1 MHINV
6 LKRHHRPSA
15 AALAAGGDEKLL
27 PMQHRAP
34 LALSRPLMGWDKIF
48 FPFAVSQETP
58 MYDPQPFAAD
68 KPVLI
73 DPASLALQSVLDRLA
88 PTDATVLIV
97 GETGTGKEVVARY
110 LHHHSARRHRPFL
123 AVNCGALTESLAE
136 AELFGHEKGAFTGAV
151 GTHQGWFEA
160 AEGGTLLL
168 DEIGELNLSLQVK
181 LLRVLQEREITR
193 VGSRKPLK
201 IDVRVIAATHVDLAG
216 AIRQRRFREDL
227 YYRLNVAAVTLP
239 PLRQRPEDIPALTRH
254 FLALYARRLGRPPL
268 QLTVEAQQALL
279 DYPWPGNVRELEN
292 TLHNAVLLSQEGP
305 IAPQQLRL
313 TQRLTDHGGGGD
325 DAIDR
330 FVQQQLQGDGTQL
343 YQRVLDALVRNAFE
357 RSGGNQLQAAALLG
371 VSRNTLR
378 THLAHLGL
386 IKPRRRSVGAPAHS
400 PAISAAPLPERE
412 LRIGYQKFGNL
423 GVLKARQSL
432 EQHFAAQ
439 RISVLWSEFPAGP
452 QLLHALDGDEIDF
465 GTTGEVPPIF
475 AQAQGNALVYV
486 GFEPPAP
493 QSVAMVVPQDS
504 PIRSAADLR
513 GKRIALNKGSNVHYL
528 LLQMLDEQGLTLN
541 DVRIVYAPPKYPL
554 SATDL
559 QAVDAWMMWDPLLS
573 DAQRSGELRVIADGT
588 QRVLNQQFYLA
599 RREFAERSGDLLQ
612 PLMQALQHTGRY
624 IAAQPREAARHL
636 SDELGLASASLEL
649 ALSRRS
655 HEIRAMDLQVIRQQQ
670 SIADRFYA
678 LGLLPKA
685 IAVREA
691 VWPLGS

>member
-1 MHINV
+1 
-6 LKRHHRPSA
+6 
-15 AALAAGGDEKLL
+15 
-27 PMQHRAP
+27 
-34 LALSRPLMGWDKIF
+34 
-48 FPFAVSQETP
+48 

-330 FVQQQLQGDGTQL
+330 FVQQQLQDDGTQL

-528 LLQMLDEQGLTLN
+528 LLQMLDEQGMTLN

>member
-1 MHINV
+1 
-6 LKRHHRPSA
+6 
-15 AALAAGGDEKLL
+15 
-27 PMQHRAP
+27 
-34 LALSRPLMGWDKIF
+34 
-48 FPFAVSQETP
+48 

-110 LHHHSARRHRPFL
+110 LHHYSARRHRPFL

-386 IKPRRRSVGAPAHS
+386 IKPRHRSARAPAHS
-400 PAISAAPLPERE
+400 SAISAAPLPERE

-528 LLQMLDEQGLTLN
+528 LLQMLDEQGMTLN

>member
-1 MHINV
+1 
-6 LKRHHRPSA
+6 
-15 AALAAGGDEKLL
+15 
-27 PMQHRAP
+27 
-34 LALSRPLMGWDKIF
+34 
-48 FPFAVSQETP
+48 

-227 YYRLNVAAVTLP
+227 YYRLNVAAVTIP
-239 PLRQRPEDIPALTRH
+239 PLRQRPQDIPALTRH
-254 FLALYARRLGRPPL
+254 FLALYARRLGRPTL
-268 QLTVEAQQALL
+268 QLTAEAQQALL

-292 TLHNAVLLSQEGP
+292 TLHNAVLLSQEEP

-313 TQRLTDHGGGGD
+313 THRLTDHGGGGD

-330 FVQQQLQGDGTQL
+330 FVQQQLQDDGTQL

-400 PAISAAPLPERE
+400 SAITAAPLPERE

-599 RREFAERSGDLLQ
+599 RRDFAERSGDLLQ

-685 IAVREA
+685 INVRDA
-691 VWPLGS
+691 VWPM

>member
-1 MHINV
+1 
-6 LKRHHRPSA
+6 
-15 AALAAGGDEKLL
+15 
-27 PMQHRAP
+27 
-34 LALSRPLMGWDKIF
+34 
-48 FPFAVSQETP
+48 

-216 AIRQRRFREDL
+216 AIRQRCFREDL

-439 RISVLWSEFPAGP
+439 HISVLWSEFPAGP

-528 LLQMLDEQGLTLN
+528 LLQMLDEQGMTLN

>member
-1 MHINV
+1 
-6 LKRHHRPSA
+6 
-15 AALAAGGDEKLL
+15 
-27 PMQHRAP
+27 
-34 LALSRPLMGWDKIF
+34 
-48 FPFAVSQETP
+48 

-97 GETGTGKEVVARY
+97 GETGTGKQVVARY
-110 LHHHSARRHRPFL
+110 LHHHSARHHRPFL

-136 AELFGHEKGAFTGAV
+136 AELIGHEKGAFTGAV

-181 LLRVLQEREITR
+181 LLRVLHEREITR

-254 FLALYARRLGRPPL
+254 FLALYDRRLGRPPL

-330 FVQQQLQGDGTQL
+330 FMQQQLQGDGTQL
-343 YQRVLDALVRNAFE
+343 YQRVLDALVHNAFE
-357 RSGGNQLQAAALLG
+357 RSGGNQLQAASLLG
-371 VSRNTLR
+371 FSRNTLR

-486 GFEPPAP
+486 GFDPPAP

-504 PIRSAADLR
+504 PIRSAAELR

-541 DVRIVYAPPKYPL
+541 DVRIVYAPPKNPL

-559 QAVDAWMMWDPLLS
+559 QAVDAWIMWDPLLS
-573 DAQRSGELRVIADGT
+573 DAQRSGELRLIADGT

-636 SDELGLASASLEL
+636 SDELGLTSGSLEL

>member
-1 MHINV
+1 
-6 LKRHHRPSA
+6 
-15 AALAAGGDEKLL
+15 
-27 PMQHRAP
+27 
-34 LALSRPLMGWDKIF
+34 
-48 FPFAVSQETP
+48 

-268 QLTVEAQQALL
+268 QLTVETQQALL

-528 LLQMLDEQGLTLN
+528 LLQMLDEQGMTLN

>member
-1 MHINV
+1 
-6 LKRHHRPSA
+6 
-15 AALAAGGDEKLL
+15 
-27 PMQHRAP
+27 
-34 LALSRPLMGWDKIF
+34 
-48 FPFAVSQETP
+48 

-110 LHHHSARRHRPFL
+110 LHHHSARRHRHFL

-330 FVQQQLQGDGTQL
+330 FVQQQLQDDGTQL

-528 LLQMLDEQGLTLN
+528 LLQMLDEQGMTLN

>member
-1 MHINV
+1 MHINA

-15 AALAAGGDEKLL
+15 AALAAGGGEKLL

-34 LALSRPLMGWDKIF
+34 FTLSRPLMGWDKIF
-48 FPFAVSQETP
+48 FPLRR
-58 MYDPQPFAAD
+58 QPGDAHVRSPTVRRRQTGAD
-68 KPVLI
+68 RSGVARSAKR
-73 DPASLALQSVLDRLA
+73 ARSAG

-330 FVQQQLQGDGTQL
+330 FVQQQLQGDGIQL

>member
-1 MHINV
+1 
-6 LKRHHRPSA
+6 
-15 AALAAGGDEKLL
+15 
-27 PMQHRAP
+27 
-34 LALSRPLMGWDKIF
+34 
-48 FPFAVSQETP
+48 

-227 YYRLNVAAVTLP
+227 YYRLNVAAVTIP
-239 PLRQRPEDIPALTRH
+239 PLRQRPQDIPALTRH
-254 FLALYARRLGRPPL
+254 FLALYARRLGRPTL
-268 QLTVEAQQALL
+268 QLTAEAQQALL

-292 TLHNAVLLSQEGP
+292 TLHNAVLLSQEEP

-313 TQRLTDHGGGGD
+313 THHLTDHGGGGD

-330 FVQQQLQGDGTQL
+330 FVQQQLQDDGTQL

-400 PAISAAPLPERE
+400 SAITAAPLPERE

-599 RREFAERSGDLLQ
+599 RRDFAERSGDLLQ

-685 IAVREA
+685 INVRDA

>member
-1 MHINV
+1 
-6 LKRHHRPSA
+6 
-15 AALAAGGDEKLL
+15 
-27 PMQHRAP
+27 
-34 LALSRPLMGWDKIF
+34 
-48 FPFAVSQETP
+48 

-151 GTHQGWFEA
+151 DTHQGWFEA

-504 PIRSAADLR
+504 PIRSAAELR

-655 HEIRAMDLQVIRQQQ
+655 HEIRAMNLQVIRQQQ

>member
-1 MHINV
+1 
-6 LKRHHRPSA
+6 
-15 AALAAGGDEKLL
+15 
-27 PMQHRAP
+27 
-34 LALSRPLMGWDKIF
+34 
-48 FPFAVSQETP
+48 

-386 IKPRRRSVGAPAHS
+386 IKPRRRSARAPAHS
-400 PAISAAPLPERE
+400 SAISAAPLPERE

-528 LLQMLDEQGLTLN
+528 LLQMLDEQGMTLN